1 MAENVSRCCTPKW
14 NVEDAIQATQ
24 ILKIPVHKIDKL
36 KERNIHDPRVQELNL
51 QLAAGNPYLASSDLA
66 IEKFK
71 LFFCERMG
79 ITLKKYFTEHS
90 FE

>member
-1 MAENVSRCCTPKW
+1 MMAENVSRCCTPKW

-51 QLAAGNPYLASSDLA
+51 
-66 IEKFK
+66 
-71 LFFCERMG
+71 
-79 ITLKKYFTEHS
+79 
-90 FE
+90 